1 MANAIY
7 DKYKEALLKGDSD
20 VALDDG
26 NFKVVLLNTDNE
38 AYQSTDQFYSDVSTL
53 ANTVTA
59 TATLANVSLTNG
71 VLNCDDVDFGVVE
84 DITQCEALLF
94 YIDTG
99 NTVTSRLVAYMDTNI
114 DGLPIT
120 PDGTSNVEITWS
132 TSGIFKL

>member
-84 DITQCEALLF
+84 DITECEALLF

>member
-26 NFKVVLLNTDNE
+26 NLKVVLLNTDNE

>member
-20 VALDDG
+20 VALNDG
-26 NFKVVLLNTDNE
+26 NLKVVLLNTDNE

>member
-26 NFKVVLLNTDNE
+26 NLKVVLLNTDNE

-59 TATLANVSLTNG
+59 TATLTNVSLTNG

>member
-26 NFKVVLLNTDNE
+26 NLKVVLLNTDNE

-84 DITQCEALLF
+84 DITECEALLF

-99 NTVTSRLVAYMDTNI
+99 NAATSRLVAYMDTNI

>member
-7 DKYKEALLKGDSD
+7 DKYKEALLGGESD

-26 NFKVVLLNTDNE
+26 NFLIALLNTDNE
-38 AYQSTDQFYSDVSTL
+38 TYTSTDQFYSDLTL
-53 ANTVTA
+53 PANTIIA
-59 TATLANVSLTNG
+59 TANLENVTVVNG
-71 VLNCDDVDFGVVE
+71 VLDADDIDFGP
-84 DITQCEALLF
+84 ITEQTSTEALLF

-99 NTVTSRLVAYMDTNI
+99 NTATSRLVAYMDTNI

-120 PDGTSNVEITWS
+120 PDGSNVQITWS

>member
-1 MANAIY
+1 
-7 DKYKEALLKGDSD
+7 LKGDSD

-26 NFKVVLLNTDNE
+26 NLKVVLLNTDNE

-84 DITQCEALLF
+84 DITECEALLF

>member
-26 NFKVVLLNTDNE
+26 NLKVVLLNTDNE

-84 DITQCEALLF
+84 DITECEALLF

>member
-26 NFKVVLLNTDNE
+26 NLKVVLLNTDNE

-99 NTVTSRLVAYMDTNI
+99 NIVTSRLVAYMDTNI

>member
-7 DKYKEALLKGDSD
+7 DKYKEALLKGDAD

-38 AYQSTDQFYSDVSTL
+38 PYMSTDQFYSDVSSL

-71 VLNCDDVDFGVVE
+71 VLNCDDVDFGPVADSTE
-84 DITQCEALLF
+84 CEALLF

-120 PDGTSNVEITWS
+120 PDGSNVEITWS